1 MKKLLLV
8 AIISFLFMAGEIV
21 GGYLSGSLAIITDA
35 AHQLSDVAGFMMS
48 YFAIYMSSRP
58 SNYQMSYGYHRS
70 EVLGALASIILI
82 WGIIVFLLIEGVHR
96 IIEPEEI
103 DGKIMLITSVAG
115 LLCNLISI
123 IALFHTQP
131 KSIQSPKVIPSSK
144 SNSRIIE

>member
-1 MKKLLLV
+1 
-8 AIISFLFMAGEIV
+8 
-21 GGYLSGSLAIITDA
+21 
-35 AHQLSDVAGFMMS
+35 
-48 YFAIYMSSRP
+48 
-58 SNYQMSYGYHRS
+58 MSYGYHRS

-123 IALFHTQP
+123 IALFHT
-131 KSIQSPKVIPSSK
+131 
-144 SNSRIIE
+144 

>member
-1 MKKLLLV
+1 
-8 AIISFLFMAGEIV
+8 
-21 GGYLSGSLAIITDA
+21 
-35 AHQLSDVAGFMMS
+35 MMS

-123 IALFHTQP
+123 IALFHT
-131 KSIQSPKVIPSSK
+131 
-144 SNSRIIE
+144 